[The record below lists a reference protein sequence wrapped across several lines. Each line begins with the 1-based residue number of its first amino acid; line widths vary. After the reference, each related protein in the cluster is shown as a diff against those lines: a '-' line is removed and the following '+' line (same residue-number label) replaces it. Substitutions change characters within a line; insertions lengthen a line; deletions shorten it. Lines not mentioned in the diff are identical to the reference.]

1 MNHIRQKLR
10 SRTGASIT
18 FALLLFLVCA
28 VLSSVILVAATAAA
42 GRIAGMVEAD
52 QRYYAVTSASAL
64 LKELIDKKT
73 VTVAEVTTTDGTTTE
88 TTVYVVDGPAAGMSA
103 QELASSSAA
112 TEVGTNPLNLTQYAA
127 YLYSQAAAV
136 SDPIPAFTLSGRF
149 SLTSDSSIRSELGL
163 QEGDSCFLDV
173 RVTELLTNDG
183 TIRLDVRSN
192 SNTNPFEQH
201 LVFSGTVSRNTS
213 DTSYDEVTGTS
224 VNAAGDVE
232 PQITKHTTTIRTTTL
247 TWALTGVD
255 TIGGGST

>member
-28 VLSSVILVAATAAA
+28 VLSSVIIVAATAAA

-73 VTVAEVTTTDGTTTE
+73 VTVAEVTTTDGRTT
-88 TTVYVVDGPAAGMSA
+88 YVVDGPAAGMSA

-127 YLYSQAAAV
+127 YWYSQAAAV
-136 SDPIPAFTLSGRF
+136 SDPNHIPAFTLSGSF
-149 SLTSDSSIRSELGL
+149 SLTSDSQIRTALGL
-163 QEGDSCFLDV
+163 QADDACFLDV
-173 RVTELLTNDG
+173 SVTELLTNDG
-183 TIRLDVRSN
+183 SIRLNVCSKN
-192 SNTNPFEQH
+192 ATNPFEQH

-224 VNAAGDVE
+224 VNAEGYVE